1 MAKQLDDIIKELEL
15 ARRTRIADRAAE
27 LATLSVLHAV
37 AKQTQNESAPSVEKL
52 GDQALS

>member
-37 AKQTQNESAPSVEKL
+37 AKQTQNESAPSAEKL